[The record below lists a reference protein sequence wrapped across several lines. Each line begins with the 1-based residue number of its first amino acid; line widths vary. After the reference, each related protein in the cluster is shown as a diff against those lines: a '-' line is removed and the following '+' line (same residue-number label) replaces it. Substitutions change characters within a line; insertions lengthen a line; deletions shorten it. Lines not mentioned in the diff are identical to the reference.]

1 MIMYGTSKESLC
13 LFIYIIYI
21 IQWHILL
28 IFIAFTKNNVVNA
41 KFVAAGLY
49 ANIID
54 NVLYARLAVALK
66 YAYINEF
73 GPNARPVT
81 EVKYASINEFELN
94 VLTAEVLK

>member
-1 MIMYGTSKESLC
+1 MYGTSKESLC

-28 IFIAFTKNNVVNA
+28 IFIVSTKNNVVNA
-41 KFVAAGLY
+41 KIAAADLY
-49 ANIID
+49 ANTTV
-54 NVLYARLAVALK
+54 NVRYARLAVALK
-66 YAYINEF
+66 YANINEF